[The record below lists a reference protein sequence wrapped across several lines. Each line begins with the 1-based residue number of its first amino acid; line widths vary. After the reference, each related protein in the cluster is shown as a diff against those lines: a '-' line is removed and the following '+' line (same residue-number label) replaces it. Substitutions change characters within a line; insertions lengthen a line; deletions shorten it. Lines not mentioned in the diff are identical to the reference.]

1 VSKSQSNP
9 EIIKKL
15 GFAHNPSPY
24 VQPLLFGDSLTE
36 QSHKDACDLNIIV
49 ARAQHNPAVL
59 LDKSL
64 RPDVFRDFSESLPFV
79 EMFNK
84 VCEAKSAF
92 EDLPSDVRS
101 KFRNDPANLIDFV
114 SNPNNALEAHDLG
127 LLELDEASLDALTKD
142 NDTSTLP
149 VKEKSLSEPA
159 KAPEPEAKAQLPT

>member
-1 VSKSQSNP
+1 MSKSQSNP

-64 RPDVFRDFSESLPFV
+64 RPIYFICACL
-79 EMFNK
+79 
-84 VCEAKSAF
+84 
-92 EDLPSDVRS
+92 
-101 KFRNDPANLIDFV
+101 LIVV
-114 SNPNNALEAHDLG
+114 SNTYCVV
-127 LLELDEASLDALTKD
+127 SLYCL
-142 NDTSTLP
+142 
-149 VKEKSLSEPA
+149 SLSRVPNVAIFSGSLTFMYLINNVSAETKTTWSMISTATNNPPA
-159 KAPEPEAKAQLPT
+159 KVSTK